1 MHLTVRQVAKYLKA
15 SEPEIYRWVSD
26 KGLPAENID
35 GQYRFNRAEVL
46 EWATLRK
53 LEIDPEFLQLR
64 NGHDVP
70 RMADALTRG
79 GIYYRLPGATKESV
93 FQHMIE
99 RMPLPAEVDRGF
111 LLQVFL
117 SRESTGSTGIGEGI
131 ALPHPRYPMVLPVPE
146 PFITLCFLENPVV
159 YSHAADQK
167 VHTLFALVCPTVRH
181 HLGLLARLS
190 FALRDSEFR
199 EAVRRQDPPDILL
212 RHARSFE
219 DKDQDKQ
226 AGGTAGA
233 GE

>member
-1 MHLTVRQVAKYLKA
+1 MHLTVRQVARYLKA
-15 SEPEIYRWVSD
+15 SEPEIYRWVTD
-26 KGLPAENID
+26 QGLPAENID

-53 LEIDPEFLQLR
+53 MEIDPEFLQLR
-64 NGHDVP
+64 NGNNVP
-70 RMADALTRG
+70 RLADALARG
-79 GIYYRLPGATKESV
+79 GIHYRLPGATKEAV
-93 FQHMIE
+93 FQHMIG

-146 PFITLCFLENPVV
+146 PFITLCFLEKPVT
-159 YSHAADQK
+159 YSHSADQK

-190 FALRDSEFR
+190 FALRDPDFR
-199 EAVRRQDPPDILL
+199 EAVRRQDPPEILL
-212 RHARSFE
+212 RHARRFD
-219 DKDQDKQ
+219 DKDQEKQ
-226 AGGTAGA
+226 AEGA